1 MKYSHMRKVISL
13 MMVLVLGVV
22 VMGTSANA
30 EAESP
35 LVIQIPFSRS
45 DLVTG
50 HPFQAQGDRFAV
62 SWRDGDRFRCGV
74 VDVIDG
80 SVRTIDVYPAAK
92 RPAVVGEMPVIYSAF
107 GDDVEGVL
115 IHRIY
120 DFAGNELHTRLSTT
134 WLRPTPS
141 GRYLV
146 SSSDLWRPSSFG
158 VFDDRLRPLGQ
169 PLTPI
174 VDNRSWDAIPISDTM
189 CVVRNGRTVMQ
200 VSLPDQRVLNQRD
213 VTMDVGHGMWGL
225 YCNAIGSVCAVTNY
239 NDVVVIDMASG
250 ETYRFR
256 DELFSSLVLSGVGEP
271 VYALLDRGDGLLRIT
286 RHNRDSSPGV
296 KSIEV
301 DLRSRESGFRN
312 SHFDTA
318 YSTGSQLLV
327 NYTTSRSQAG
337 LNSSESKS
345 VHIGLPLSYDAE
357 PVFVDGPSWLADPS
371 ASRAYS
377 VEYLGENRLAINRL
391 TADGRE
397 ER

>member
-1 MKYSHMRKVISL
+1 
-13 MMVLVLGVV
+13 MMVLVLGVALL
-22 VMGTSANA
+22 GTSANA

-35 LVIQIPFSRS
+35 LVVQVPFSRS

-62 SWRDGDRFRCGV
+62 SWRDGDRFQCGV

-80 SVRTIDVYPAAK
+80 SMRTIDVYPAAK
-92 RPAVVGEMPVIYSAF
+92 RPAVVGEPPVVYAAF
-107 GDDVEGVL
+107 GDVVEGPL

-120 DFAGNELHTRLSTT
+120 DFAGNELHEKLKTT

-146 SSSDLWRPSSFG
+146 ASSDLLLPLSFG
-158 VFDDRLRPLGQ
+158 IFDAQLKPLDQ
-169 PLTPI
+169 PSDPL
-174 VDNRSWDAIPISDTM
+174 VDSRSWDAIPISDTM

-225 YCNAIGSVCAVTNY
+225 YCNASGSVCAVTNY
-239 NDVVVIDMASG
+239 SGVAVIDMNGGDSFQ
-250 ETYRFR
+250 FR
-256 DELFSSLVLSGVGEP
+256 EELFSTLVISGAGEP

-286 RHNRDSSPGV
+286 RHDRDALPGV
-296 KSIEV
+296 ESIEV
-301 DLRSRESGFRN
+301 DLRNHEPALLRTN
-312 SHFDTA
+312 LDTA
-318 YSTGSQLLV
+318 YFTGSQLLV
-327 NYTTSRSQAG
+327 NYT
-337 LNSSESKS
+337 LFNSHTGQNPCELGS
-345 VHIGLPLSYDAE
+345 VHIGLPLSHDTE

-377 VEYLGENRLAINRL
+377 LEFLGENRLAVSWLAI
-391 TADGRE
+391 E
-397 ER
+397 ERKE